1 MREYI
6 SIGLFEVLFS
16 IYRFFNGVGLGFV
29 LSVAT
34 IYIVEIASTDM
45 RGVLGCF
52 IQFMGG
58 GRGEIEIYR
67 H

>member
-1 MREYI
+1 MLVNVN
-6 SIGLFEVLFS
+6 LFQFV
-16 IYRFFNGVGLGFV
+16 RFLNGMGLGFV
-29 LSVAT
+29 LSTTT

-58 GRGEIEIYR
+58 TAEILCK
-67 H
+67 

>member
-1 MREYI
+1 M
-6 SIGLFEVLFS
+6 
-16 IYRFFNGVGLGFV
+16 GLGFV

-45 RGVLGCF
+45 RGILGCF

-58 GRGEIEIYR
+58 GRGNMENTVNLFFCKALECS
-67 H
+67 

>member
-1 MREYI
+1 M
-6 SIGLFEVLFS
+6 
-16 IYRFFNGVGLGFV
+16 GLGFV
-29 LSVAT
+29 LSTAT

-58 GRGEIEIYR
+58 EREII
-67 H
+67 